1 MWVPPAVI
9 DLATACA
16 AAGGRAWLVGG
27 VVRDHLL
34 GRETVD
40 FDIEVHGVQAGELA
54 TLLRRFG
61 RVSEVGRSFGV
72 YRIQRPELAMDVSLP
87 RRDSNS
93 GPGHRGIQV
102 HGDPFLGIVEAARRR
117 DLTINA
123 IMIDPLS
130 GEEADP
136 FGGRA
141 DIRDGLLRAVDAETF
156 LDDPLRALRVV
167 QFAGRFGFQPTPE
180 LVVLCRRAPLNE
192 LPGERLAAELEKLL
206 LASPRPSVGLQVA
219 LDCEVIARVLPE
231 LAAVGVQG
239 LGEVLDRA
247 ALQRSTLD
255 PGLPPLALMWGCL
268 VHRLDPAQAEA
279 LLDRLRIHST
289 RGYPLRARVL
299 GAVASWPT
307 VMGPLDDTALRTLA
321 EQQHLALVLRIA
333 LAVGAGDQP
342 RRSLERA
349 VALGIADQALPA
361 LIGGRQLAPLGV
373 KPGPGMGEL
382 LAQIR
387 RAQLQGEVAS
397 ASDALEL
404 ARRLVGSSILTEP
417 ETA

>member
-9 DLATACA
+9 DLAAACA
-16 AAGGRAWLVGG
+16 EAGGRAWLVGG

-40 FDIEVHGVQAGELA
+40 FDIEVHGLEAAELA
-54 TLLRRFG
+54 ALLRRFG

-72 YRIQRPELAMDVSLP
+72 YRIHRPELAMDVSLP

-102 HGDPFLGIVEAARRR
+102 QGDPFLGVVEAARRR

-141 DIRDGLLRAVDAETF
+141 DLRDGLLRAVDAETF

-167 QFAGRFGFQPTPE
+167 QFAGRFGFLPTPE
-180 LVVLCRRAPLNE
+180 LVELCRRAPLDE

-206 LASPRPSVGLQVA
+206 LASPRPSIGLQVA
-219 LDCEVIARVLPE
+219 LDCEVVARVLPE
-231 LAAVGVQG
+231 VAAAGVEG
-239 LGEVLDRA
+239 LGAVLDRA
-247 ALQRSTLD
+247 AAMRDGLD
-255 PGLPPLALMWGCL
+255 GALPPLALMLGCL
-268 VHRLDPAQAEA
+268 LHRLDPTPAEA
-279 LLDRLRIHST
+279 LLDRLRVHSS

-299 GAVASWPT
+299 GALSTWRAAREA
-307 VMGPLDDTALRTLA
+307 LDDTALRSLA
-321 EQQHLALVLRIA
+321 EEQHLSLVLRIA
-333 LAVGAGDQP
+333 MAVDEGEQP
-342 RRSLERA
+342 GRSLERA
-349 VALGIADQALPA
+349 RALGVADQPLPV
-361 LIGGRQLAPLGV
+361 LIGGRQLGELGV
-373 KPGPGMGEL
+373 PPGPRMGEL

-397 ASDALEL
+397 AHDALEL
-404 ARRLVGSSILTEP
+404 AARLAGSSKPPEP
-417 ETA
+417 ERA